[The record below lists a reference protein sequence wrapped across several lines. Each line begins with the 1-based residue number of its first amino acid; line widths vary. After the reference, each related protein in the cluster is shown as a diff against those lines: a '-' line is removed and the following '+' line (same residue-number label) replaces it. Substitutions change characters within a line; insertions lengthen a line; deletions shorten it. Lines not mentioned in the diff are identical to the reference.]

1 MRIIDFDPR
10 FCHALTMI
18 LLRQTGSGMLSAR
31 AGRGRPGVPESD
43 FLSAGELKC

>member
-10 FCHALTMI
+10 FCYALTMI

-31 AGRGRPGVPESD
+31 AGRGRPGGAEKRFLTKES
-43 FLSAGELKC
+43 